1 MAERRQRDRDR
12 KAPRDFKGRDN
23 KPAFKAQ
30 DKKQQDKPQTQAA
43 PEEING
49 EMIAGKNPVLA
60 LRSGREINKVW
71 IAEGV
76 KKTGIQELIE
86 LAKEQGVLVQFVPK
100 QKVDKLAENHQGIVA
115 SVAAYDYAEL
125 DDLFTAAKAKS
136 EDPFFMILDEL
147 EDPHNLGSI
156 MRTADAIGAHGII
169 IPKRRAVGLTA
180 VVAKASTGAIEH
192 VPVVRVTNLA
202 QTVDELKDR
211 GVWIAGT
218 DAKGSQDYRK
228 MDATLPLALIIGS
241 EGKGMSRL
249 LKEKC
254 DFLYHLPMIGHV
266 TSLNASV
273 AAALLMY
280 EVYRKRQEANG

>member
-1 MAERRQRDRDR
+1 MAEKRQQNR
-12 KAPRDFKGRDN
+12 KPRDFKGRD
-23 KPAFKAQ
+23 KKADTFKTHE
-30 DKKQQDKPQTQAA
+30 KKQQEKPQSAQ
-43 PEEING
+43 EELSG
-49 EMIAGKNPVLA
+49 EMIAGKNPVLEA
-60 LRSGREINKVW
+60 LRAGREINKLW

-76 KKTGIQELIE
+76 KKTGVQELMD

-125 DDLFTAAKAKS
+125 DDLFNAAKAKN
-136 EDPFFMILDEL
+136 EDPFFLILDEL

-202 QTVDELKDR
+202 QTVDELKER

-218 DAKGSQDYRK
+218 DAKGSADYRK

-249 LKEKC
+249 LKDKC
-254 DFLYHLPMIGHV
+254 DFLYHLPMVGHV

>member
-1 MAERRQRDRDR
+1 MAEKRPQHR
-12 KAPRDFKGRDN
+12 KPRDFKGRD
-23 KPAFKAQ
+23 KKADTFKTHE
-30 DKKQQDKPQTQAA
+30 KKQQEKLQSAQ
-43 PEEING
+43 EEVTG
-49 EMIAGKNPVLA
+49 EMIAGKNPVLEA
-60 LRSGREINKVW
+60 LRSGREINKLW

-76 KKTGIQELIE
+76 KKTGVQELMD

-125 DDLFTAAKAKS
+125 DDLFNAAKAKN
-136 EDPFFMILDEL
+136 EDPFFLILDEL

-156 MRTADAIGAHGII
+156 MRTADAIGVHGII

-218 DAKGSQDYRK
+218 DAKGSADYRK

-249 LKEKC
+249 LKDKC
-254 DFLYHLPMIGHV
+254 DFLYHLPMVGHV